1 MFIPIFTNC
10 HLERKYLCCFNNF
23 RTITLIHVLHVYN
36 AMVHNFKCE
45 IVFYN
50 AYVLLSLQYSGWGDL
65 SDLIHPCPFHLL
77 KDLLYG
83 DIFENLHVH
92 ALDNLED

>member
-1 MFIPIFTNC
+1 MYYMYIMQWC
-10 HLERKYLCCFNNF
+10 
-23 RTITLIHVLHVYN
+23 TITNVKLFFIMHMFFCHYN
-36 AMVHNFKCE
+36 ILGE
-45 IVFYN
+45 
-50 AYVLLSLQYSGWGDL
+50 GDL
-65 SDLIHPCPFHLL
+65 SDLVHPCSFHLL

>member
-1 MFIPIFTNC
+1 MHMFFCN
-10 HLERKYLCCFNNF
+10 
-23 RTITLIHVLHVYN
+23 YN
-36 AMVHNFKCE
+36 ILGE
-45 IVFYN
+45 
-50 AYVLLSLQYSGWGDL
+50 GDL
-65 SDLIHPCPFHLL
+65 SDLVHTCPFHLL